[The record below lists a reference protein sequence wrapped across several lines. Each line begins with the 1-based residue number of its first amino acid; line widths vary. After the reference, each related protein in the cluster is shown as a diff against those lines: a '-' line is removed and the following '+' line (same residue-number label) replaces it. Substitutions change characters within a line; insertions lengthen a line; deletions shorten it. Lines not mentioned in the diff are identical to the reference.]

1 MMQIIPE
8 PLGEA
13 IKNARQEEGIGI
25 EKLAEMADISSRYL
39 YRIENENKKPSYDV
53 IYRLIHALG
62 VSADRIFYPKES
74 KKESEVEDLIRMLYD
89 CDKRAF
95 AVVKAMIRAM
105 LETSGGTLDT
115 N

>member
-8 PLGEA
+8 PPGEA

-25 EKLAEMADISSRYL
+25 EKLAEMADITSRYL

-62 VSADRIFYPKES
+62 VSADRIFYPKDPR
-74 KKESEVEDLIRMLYD
+74 KQSEVEDLIRMLYD

-95 AVVKAMIRAM
+95 AVVKAMVRAM
-105 LETSGGTLDT
+105 LETSGSSLDT